1 MKKLKK
7 LMAFVITAAMCM
19 AMAVPAMADDPAP
32 AASEVPTNGTIT
44 VNPNFKDQTY
54 KLYKLFDA
62 HITFNADGTA
72 ARAITYTIPGV
83 ENADTDDLGAGSE
96 WFEVNDQHFV
106 VAKDGTNTDWA
117 KDPDAIAW
125 AKEFGTEQFGS
136 AITAAS
142 DNDPNV
148 KWENVPFGYY
158 FVETTLG
165 SFIGVNSNTPN
176 VTIQDKNQR
185 PTIDKEIVSIANAT
199 DTLSASTDT
208 TDPGNG
214 VREKGIAQIGDEVK
228 FKLTIAAKPGAQS
241 YTVVDVLPAGLTAPA
256 ENDVTVSEATR
267 NTDYQLSVD
276 DQTITVIFL
285 KDYLDT
291 IDENTS
297 ITIEYTAIVN
307 NSAVIGEA
315 GNTNTATLT
324 WGPASLADKNKS
336 EDSAVIYTGQIE
348 ILKQD
353 DSQQPLAGAGFVLK
367 KGELYYKLYEGSV
380 SWVARSEA
388 DEHFSGADGKVPA
401 FTGLKNGEYTLE
413 EKTVPAGYNKLDDK
427 TVTIAATTYTDAN
440 LKQSATVTNN
450 AGAVLPST
458 GGMGTTIFYVV
469 GAILVIGAGVLLVVR
484 RRMRE
489 E

>member
-72 ARAITYTIPGV
+72 ARAITYTIPGKETTAV
-83 ENADTDDLGAGSE
+83 TDDLGAGSE
-96 WFEVNDQHFV
+96 WFTVNDQHFV
-106 VAKDGTNTDWA
+106 VAKTGTVTDWA
-117 KDPDAIAW
+117 KDPDAITW
-125 AKEFGTEQFGS
+125 AKNFGTQVGDP
-136 AITAAS
+136 ITAGS
-142 DNDPNV
+142 DNDANV
-148 KWENVPFGYY
+148 KWENIPFGYY

-165 SFIGVNSNTPN
+165 SFIGVDSNTPD
-176 VTIQDKNQR
+176 VTIQDKNQK
-185 PTIDKEIVSIANAT
+185 PTIDKEIVSIAGAT

-214 VREKGIAQIGDEVK
+214 VREKGIAQIGDAVN

-241 YTVVDVLPAGLTAPA
+241 YVVQDELPAGLTPPA
-256 ENDVTVSEATR
+256 ASAVTVSAGSNNVET
-267 NTDYQLSVD
+267 TVD
-276 DQTITVIFL
+276 GQTIRVVF
-285 KDYLDT
+285 KPAYLNTITQDT
-291 IDENTS
+291 T
-297 ITIEYTAIVN
+297 ITITYAATVN
-307 NSAVIGEA
+307 SNAVIGA
-315 GNTNTATLT
+315 DGNTNTAKLQ
-324 WGPASLADKNKS
+324 WGDGSAANQST
-336 EDSAVIYTGQIE
+336 DSAVIYTGQIE
-348 ILKQD
+348 ATKKD
-353 DSQQPLAGAGFVLK
+353 NEGAALAGAGFVLK
-367 KGELYYKLYEGSV
+367 NSEGKYYHYYDGAV
-380 SWVARSEA
+380 SWVETPGAD
-388 DEHFSGADGKVPA
+388 DEHFSAADGKVPA
-401 FTGLKNGEYTLE
+401 FTGLKNGTYTLE
-413 EKTVPAGYNKLDDK
+413 EKTVPAGYNKLTDQ